1 MKNSSKPR
9 SLRTP
14 SASEMP
20 TLLAELSAS
29 GMTVAAFARSRG
41 FKPQN
46 LYVAQR
52 RAKNANAPATAF
64 DPVRIVG
71 FDQEPAPFKLELANG
86 HKLWV
91 PADFECVAVRRLIEL
106 LGAC

>member
-9 SLRTP
+9 PLRNP

-52 RAKNANAPATAF
+52 RAQNAPTPAF